1 MINQLSINT
10 GKTEIRKEV
19 FDMTPN
25 ITVHLAALKIVAAL
39 YQQGMINLET
49 YRKVVAQY
57 AT

>member
-1 MINQLSINT
+1 
-10 GKTEIRKEV
+10 
-19 FDMTPN
+19 MTPN
-25 ITVHLAALKIVAAL
+25 ITVRLAALKIVAAL